1 MARRFGYILCAQWGS
16 GILVTLFM
24 IVLAR
29 TGPDVL
35 GQIAVAQAFGALV
48 AMATSAGF
56 TDFLVAR
63 LNGRGNRPRRVL
75 AEVFLLQTI
84 LFALAMLCLA
94 LAGAVLGH
102 SAQKCLVLLLVS
114 AGMGLSAMAE
124 SFFVLCR
131 TRGRQDV
138 EMRIRIPAS
147 LLGSAH
153 GLACV
158 LLGLPLPILAL
169 FKLVEAAGQGLFIGR
184 ALAWRLP
191 WPRLSRT
198 WISGW
203 AHSLTFAGMAICALL
218 YNRCNIY
225 VLDAVSGE
233 TAVGWY
239 NVSWEIVDGICAL
252 ISGALLGKVVFPL
265 LARQWATDQLAFGRI
280 SLAMGRFLLGM
291 SLVPMYVLL
300 LEADR
305 IVPLIFGPGY
315 APSVPVLH
323 ALLPAIPA
331 AFLHNLAAY
340 MMISMGRVRELLA
353 VYVTGLAV
361 SLLLCFLL
369 IPGDGALGA
378 GWVISGTRL
387 WMALGTVGFTALTV
401 PCLKP
406 IHLLGALAAALA
418 AWAGHSLLVP
428 HLPREGAE
436 LAGLLPLLVLAGN
449 GLLAIYRSRPP
460 RERTH

>member
-1 MARRFGYILCAQWGS
+1 MLMARRFGYILCAQWGS
-16 GILVTLFM
+16 GILVTLFL

-63 LNGRGNRPRRVL
+63 LSARSSRPRRVL
-75 AEVFLLQTI
+75 AEVFLLQAI
-84 LFALAMLCLA
+84 LFALSMLCLG
-94 LAGAVLGH
+94 LAAGVLGH

-153 GLACV
+153 GLICV
-158 LLGLPLPILAL
+158 FLGLPLPILAL
-169 FKLVEAAGQGLFIGR
+169 FKLVEAAGQGLLIGR
-184 ALAWRLP
+184 ALAWHLP
-191 WPRLSRT
+191 WPRLART

-203 AHSLTFAGMAICALL
+203 THSLTFAGMAICAIL

-252 ISGALLGKVVFPL
+252 VSSALLGKVVFPL
-265 LARQWATDQLAFGRI
+265 LARQWATDQRAFGRI

-291 SLVPMYVLL
+291 SLLPMYVLL
-300 LEADR
+300 MEGDR
-305 IVPLIFGPGY
+305 IVLLIFGSQY
-315 APSVPVLH
+315 QPSVPILH

-361 SLLLCFLL
+361 SVLLCFAL
-369 IPGDGALGA
+369 IPSGGALGA
-378 GWVISGTRL
+378 GWAISGTRL
-387 WMALGTVGFTALTV
+387 WMAMGTVGFTTLTV
-401 PCLKP
+401 TCLNRT
-406 IHLLGALAAALA
+406 HLLSSVAAALA
-418 AWAGHSLLVP
+418 AWTSHWLLFP
-428 HLPREGAE
+428 HLPREFAE
-436 LAGLLPLLVLAGN
+436 LAGLVPLLLLAGS
-449 GLLAIYRSRPP
+449 GLVPLYRSRQI
-460 RERTH
+460 

>member
-63 LNGRGNRPRRVL
+63 LSARDSRPRRVL
-75 AEVFLLQTI
+75 AEVFLLQAI
-84 LFALAMLCLA
+84 LFALAMLCLG
-94 LAGAVLGH
+94 LATGALGH

-114 AGMGLSAMAE
+114 AGMGLSAIAE

-153 GLACV
+153 GFVCV
-158 LLGLPLPILAL
+158 LLGLPLPVLAL
-169 FKLVEAAGQGLFIGR
+169 FKLVEAACQGLFIGR

-191 WPRLSRT
+191 WPRLSKT
-198 WISGW
+198 WIGGW

-239 NVSWEIVDGICAL
+239 NVSWEIVDGICSL
-252 ISGALLGKVVFPL
+252 VSSALLGKVVFPL
-265 LARQWATDQLAFGRI
+265 LARQWATDQQAFGRI
-280 SLAMGRFLLGM
+280 SLTMGRFLLGM
-291 SLVPMYVLL
+291 SLVHMYILL
-300 LEADR
+300 MEGDR
-305 IVPLIFGPGY
+305 IVPLIFGAQY
-315 APSVPVLH
+315 QPSVPVLH

-340 MMISMGRVRELLA
+340 MMISMGRVRELLT

-361 SLLLCFLL
+361 SLMLCLVL
-369 IPGDGALGA
+369 IPGAGALGA

-387 WMALGTVGFTALTV
+387 WMAVGTVGFTALTV
-401 PCLKP
+401 PCLNRT
-406 IHLLGALAAALA
+406 HLLGAVAAALA
-418 AWAGHSLLVP
+418 AWAGHSLLAP
-428 HLPREGAE
+428 HLPREWAE
-436 LAGLLPLLVLAGN
+436 LAGLLPLLLLAGS
-449 GLLAIYRSRPP
+449 GLVPLCRPRP
-460 RERTH
+460 A